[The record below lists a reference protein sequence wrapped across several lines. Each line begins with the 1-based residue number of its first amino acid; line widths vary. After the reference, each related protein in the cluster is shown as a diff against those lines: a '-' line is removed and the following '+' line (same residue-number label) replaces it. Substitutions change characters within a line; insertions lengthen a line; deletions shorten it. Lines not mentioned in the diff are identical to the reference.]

1 MFKGVRVRRG
11 LLGWLREDLGM
22 LERLLL
28 LLLMLLLL
36 TRLMHAIKGRHASRQ
51 HLGRS

>member
-1 MFKGVRVRRG
+1 MSDSVASASFFR
-11 LLGWLREDLGM
+11 

-36 TRLMHAIKGRHASRQ
+36 LLLVLRLPGH
-51 HLGRS
+51 RSFL